1 MKSTLFFL
9 LTFTFLH
16 TADLHA
22 SRTRPMHE
30 QVKSDDEYEQDLRAS
45 QARYAKIIISPTQK
59 TEREIDVLNATLLY
73 HLGLQEDNTD
83 PQHEKPIIQ
92 K

>member
-30 QVKSDDEYEQDLRAS
+30 QVKSDDEYEQNLRTA
-45 QARYAKIIISPTQK
+45 QARYANIIISPTPK
-59 TEREIDVLNATLLY
+59 TEREIDVLNRTPLD
-73 HLGLQEDNTD
+73 HLCLQEDNTD

-92 K
+92 